1 MDVGLQD
8 SHTAEIDW
16 GDGATST
23 LSIDHSDNSVGGNH
37 LYSNQGDYVITISVT
52 DDDWGTGVATSSVLI
67 IQSNTVVSIPSMSLK
82 KMYLSVVAILLI
94 FRWMFR
100 RQNRI

>member
-16 GDGATST
+16 GDGDTST
-23 LSIDHSDNSVGGNH
+23 LSIDHSDNSIGGNH

-52 DDDWGTGVATSSVLI
+52 DDD
-67 IQSNTVVSIPSMSLK
+67 
-82 KMYLSVVAILLI
+82 
-94 FRWMFR
+94 
-100 RQNRI
+100 